1 MSGYSVVL
9 PAILLEGP
17 PVRRTSGQDR
27 ATRQCVGAS
36 GWSAAIASPPKAERA
51 RRGRPPPPPLN
62 LRVELVLI
70 TGPEGEYL
78 RQLQDEAILEVLRW
92 FAEHRQQPPPDPD
105 SHPSPDES

>member
-1 MSGYSVVL
+1 VDKT
-9 PAILLEGP
+9 GP
-17 PVRRTSGQDR
+17 HAG
-27 ATRQCVGAS
+27 GA
-36 GWSAAIASPPKAERA
+36 AAPPDGAQLSPPPPKAERA

-62 LRVELVLI
+62 VQVELVLI

>member
-1 MSGYSVVL
+1 
-9 PAILLEGP
+9 
-17 PVRRTSGQDR
+17 
-27 ATRQCVGAS
+27 
-36 GWSAAIASPPKAERA
+36 
-51 RRGRPPPPPLN
+51 LN
-62 LRVELVLI
+62 VQVELVLI